1 MGVPSAETQSMTQ
14 VSQHT
19 PKLYAVLGD
28 DIAVS
33 SVGDLAKNAGFEV
46 ISASADQWHSIAR
59 GEFAVVLLDA
69 RLFDVLSYAPG
80 DSAVDE
86 PVVMLGVFGHP
97 SVFPD
102 FADDIVD
109 LESPRDLHRALTRAL
124 RLATER
130 RAQRLGNLAGR
141 ATLAAL
147 ELNPTYLTLL
157 DAQGRRLWSNGAV
170 GRDFSV
176 DTGALVGTDYLSMD
190 RQRRSVY
197 AAKVVERLFQESKSK
212 PGIPVSGE
220 TDGLRPDGT
229 TRRYIMRMTNL
240 LDRPEIGAI
249 VVATDEIPDAL
260 SEFPAL
266 PGINPISFQAI
277 IERGPLATFINSI
290 VPAERIVFVSPQIES
305 LLHLPVSMLTDP
317 DFDWLERI
325 HPVDRERIARESA
338 IADAGM
344 TEISTEYRYLTG
356 LGDYSWIRSIS
367 RLAKNERGEPIW
379 IGNILDIESD
389 RRLRETAERHDVE
402 LHALRQ
408 LRRLIAQEAELSSI
422 FDRSVSLLA
431 QTFSYPMVRIYSRE
445 DDLPS
450 LKSAAGDVGET
461 DLHPDHWYTLN
472 RVARDGITVVAGP
485 VTGDGSSGV
494 STRDRI
500 DTVTAEIAAPLVDRD
515 RVPGIII
522 VGGTR
527 EVPLLPSDIV
537 LIETV
542 AEYLSMA
549 TTRARLQT
557 EARDQGLTYQAVV
570 ERVREV
576 IFHLSINLE
585 IRYVNPAWTAT
596 LGYDPDQQLGTSL
609 LDVIHPDDRARVGR
623 LFEALNREETNE
635 IVTETPVLLSDGQT
649 RWMEL
654 RVRIDSRV
662 DERREYSGMLVDVT
676 DRRRSDEALR
686 ESNERFRKLAFQDPL
701 TGLPNRLVF
710 HDRLQHA
717 LAVASRRGSGVAVLF
732 LDLDGFK
739 PVNDLYGHAAGDRVL
754 RIVGER
760 LVERMRDG
768 DTIARFG
775 GDEFAIILEDLIDAS
790 QAMTISSELIE
801 AMQIPIDVFD
811 DTITVG
817 MSIGVTYLGDR
828 TISTED
834 AVAEADAALYDAKK
848 RGRGRY
854 EIFDRPNAAV
864 EDGQYRSDL
873 RRGIASNEITLV
885 YSPVVALADRR
896 VIALE
901 ARIRWDHPRYGR
913 LIPGHFLRRADATG
927 LLDLLGEHVFG
938 LIARDL
944 QQWHRNGI
952 QIPQI
957 RFTLSGRQ
965 ALDADLLRQ
974 LTGAREQLGFPGPL
988 FAIELSDGT
997 STPERA
1003 AIEQFVEQL
1012 HAVGI
1017 AVGMDNYT
1025 GSNQSIAAV
1034 LRLPYDFI
1042 NLEVDQIL
1050 ASGLNDRT
1058 AAVIGSIVRMAGDIG
1073 VPLIA
1078 KMVDHPE
1085 QIPWLQEIGI
1095 EFAQGAALG
1104 GELSFAE
1111 AAVLLESQQ

>member
-1 MGVPSAETQSMTQ
+1 MGVPSAEIQLMAQ

-28 DIAVS
+28 GIADGS
-33 SVGDLAKNAGFEV
+33 FRDLANEIGFEV
-46 ISASADQWHSIAR
+46 FPTSADEWQTIAR
-59 GEFAVVLLDA
+59 GELAVVLIDD
-69 RLFDVLSYAPG
+69 RLFDALSYTAG
-80 DSAVDE
+80 DSTADE
-86 PVVMLGVFGHP
+86 PVVVLGFLDGAAT
-97 SVFPD
+97 FPD
-102 FADDIVD
+102 AADDIVD
-109 LESPRDLHRALTRAL
+109 LDSPRDLHRALTRAL
-124 RLATER
+124 RLAIER
-130 RAQRLGNLAGR
+130 RAQRLSNLAGR

-147 ELNPTYLTLL
+147 DLNPTYLTLL
-157 DAQGRRLWSNGAV
+157 DAQGRRLWSSEAV
-170 GRDFSV
+170 SRDFRV
-176 DTGALVGTDYLSMD
+176 DTVALVGTDYLNMH

-197 AAKVVERLFQESKSK
+197 TTQVVERLFQESLSK
-212 PGIPVSGE
+212 PGVQVAGE
-220 TDGLRPDGT
+220 TEGLRPDGT
-229 TRRYIMRMTNL
+229 TRRYRMRMTNL
-240 LDRPEIGAI
+240 LDRQEIGAI
-249 VVATDEIPDAL
+249 VVSTDEIPGAQ
-260 SEFPAL
+260 SESPAL
-266 PGINPISFQAI
+266 RGINPISFQAI
-277 IERGPLATFINSI
+277 VEHGPLATFVNSI
-290 VPAERIVFVSPQIES
+290 VPAERIVFVSPQIEA

-317 DFDWLERI
+317 EFDWIARI

-356 LGDYSWIRSIS
+356 LGDYRWIRSIS

-402 LHALRQ
+402 LHVLRQ
-408 LRRLIAQEAELSSI
+408 LRRLIAQEVELSSI
-422 FDRSVSLLA
+422 FDHSVSLLA
-431 QTFSYPMVRIYSRE
+431 DTFSYPMVRIYSRE
-445 DDLPS
+445 DDLPT
-450 LKSAAGDVGET
+450 LKSSAGDVGEA

-472 RVARDGITVVAGP
+472 RVARDGATVVAGP
-485 VTGDGSSGV
+485 VTDDGSSLV

-515 RVPGIII
+515 RVPGVIV

-527 EVPLLPSDIV
+527 EMPLLPSDIV

-557 EARDQGLTYQAVV
+557 EARDQGRTYQAVV

-585 IRYVNPAWTAT
+585 IRYVNPAWSAT

-609 LDVIHPDDRARVGR
+609 LDVIHPDDRARIDS
-623 LFEALNREETNE
+623 LFEALDHEETNE
-635 IVTETPVLLSDGQT
+635 IVTETPVLTSDGQT

-662 DERREYSGMLVDVT
+662 DERREYSGMLVDIT

-686 ESNERFRKLAFQDPL
+686 QSNERFRKLAFQDPL

-775 GDEFAIILEDLIDAS
+775 GDEFAIILEDLADAS
-790 QAMTISSELIE
+790 HAMTISSELLE

-811 DTITVG
+811 DSITVG

-828 TISTED
+828 AVTTED

-854 EIFDRPNAAV
+854 EIFDHPNAAV

-873 RRGIASNEITLV
+873 RRGIASGEITMV
-885 YSPVVALADRR
+885 YNPVFALADRR
-896 VIALE
+896 VVALE
-901 ARIRWDHPRYGR
+901 TRIRWDHPRYGR

-927 LLDLLGEHVFG
+927 LLDLLGEHAFG
-938 LIARDL
+938 LVGRDL
-944 QQWHRNGI
+944 QQWHENGL

-974 LTGAREQLGFPGPL
+974 LTGARERLGFPGSL

-1050 ASGLNDRT
+1050 ASGLNERT
-1058 AAVIGSIVRMAGDIG
+1058 AAVIGSIVRLAGDIKI
-1073 VPLIA
+1073 PLVA
-1078 KMVDHPE
+1078 KMVDDPTSV
-1085 QIPWLQEIGI
+1085 PWLQEVGV
-1095 EFAQGAALG
+1095 EFAQGDAFG
-1104 GELSFAE
+1104 RELSSDE
-1111 AAVLLESQQ
+1111 VSKLLATGQ

>member
-1 MGVPSAETQSMTQ
+1 MTH
-14 VSQHT
+14 VSQHI
-19 PKLYAVLGD
+19 PKLYVVLSEG
-28 DIAVS
+28 IAIS
-33 SVGDLAKNAGFEV
+33 ALRDLAREIGFEV
-46 ISASADQWHSIAR
+46 IANNADDWQTITR
-59 GEFAVVLLDA
+59 GELAVSLLDERA
-69 RLFDVLSYAPG
+69 VDTLNALPG
-80 DSAVDE
+80 DSIAGE
-86 PVVMLGVFGHP
+86 MVVIVGFLDQP
-97 SVFPD
+97 ANFPD
-102 FADDIVD
+102 VADDIVD
-109 LESPRDLHRALTRAL
+109 LGSPRDLRRALTRGL
-124 RLATER
+124 RLASER
-130 RAQRLGNLAGR
+130 HAQRLDNLAGR
-141 ATLAAL
+141 AALAAL
-147 ELNPTYLTLL
+147 SLNPTYLTLL
-157 DAQGRRLWSNGAV
+157 DAQGRRLWSSEAV
-170 GRDFSV
+170 ARDFRV
-176 DTGALVGTDYLSMD
+176 DTVSLIGTDYLTTH

-197 AAKVVERLFQESKSK
+197 TNQVIERLFHESRSK
-212 PGIPVSGE
+212 PGIQVAGE
-220 TDGLRPDGT
+220 TEGLHPDGT
-229 TRRYIMRMTNL
+229 THRYVTRMTNL

-249 VVATDEIPDAL
+249 VIATDEIPDAA
-260 SEFPAL
+260 SESPAL
-266 PGINPISFQAI
+266 PGVNPISFQAI
-277 IERGPLATFINSI
+277 IEHGPLATFINSI
-290 VPAERIVFVSPQIES
+290 VPAERIVFVSPQIEA

-317 DFDWLERI
+317 EFDWIERI
-325 HPVDRERIARESA
+325 HPVDRERVVHESA

-344 TEISTEYRYLTG
+344 SEIVTEYRYLTG
-356 LGDYSWIRSIS
+356 LGDYRWIRSVS
-367 RLAKNERGEPIW
+367 RLAKNERGESIW
-379 IGNILDIESD
+379 IGNIVDIESV
-389 RRLRETAERHDVE
+389 RQLRETAERHDVE

-408 LRRLIAQEAELSSI
+408 LRRLIAREAELSAI
-422 FDRSVSLLA
+422 LDHAVSLLA
-431 QTFSYPMVRIYSRE
+431 ETFAYPMVRIYSRE
-445 DDLPS
+445 DDLPVLRS
-450 LKSAAGDVGET
+450 SAGDVGET
-461 DLHPDHWYTLN
+461 DLHPDHWFTIN
-472 RVARDGITVVAGP
+472 RVARNGATVVAGP
-485 VTGDGSSGV
+485 VIDDGSSLVATGG
-494 STRDRI
+494 RI
-500 DTVTAEIAAPLVDRD
+500 DAVTAEIAAPLVDRD
-515 RVPGIII
+515 RVPGVLV
-522 VGGTR
+522 VGGTP
-527 EVPLLPSDIV
+527 EVPLLPADVV

-549 TTRARLQT
+549 ITRARLQT

-585 IRYVNPAWTAT
+585 IRYVNPAWHTT
-596 LGYDPDQQLGTSL
+596 LGYDPAQQIGTSL
-609 LDVIHPDDRARVGR
+609 LDVIHPDDRARIDG
-623 LFEALNREETNE
+623 LFNALDREEMTE
-635 IVTETPVLLSDGQT
+635 IVTETQVLSRDGET

-662 DERREYSGMLVDVT
+662 DERREYSGMLVDIT
-676 DRRRSDEALR
+676 ERRRSDEVLR
-686 ESNERFRKLAFQDPL
+686 QSNERFRELAFQDPL

-717 LAVASRRGSGVAVLF
+717 LAVASRRGTGVAVLF

-775 GDEFAIILEDLIDAS
+775 GDEFAIILEDLADAS
-790 QAMTISSELIE
+790 QAMTISAELID

-811 DTITVG
+811 DSIMVG

-828 TISTED
+828 MVSTED

-854 EIFDRPNAAV
+854 EIYDHPNASV

-873 RRGIASNEITLV
+873 RRGIASDEITMV
-885 YSPVVALADRR
+885 YNPVIALADRR
-896 VIALE
+896 VVALE

-944 QQWHRNGI
+944 QKWHERGI

-974 LTGAREQLGFPGPL
+974 LTGARERLGFPGSL

-997 STPERA
+997 STPEQA

-1012 HAVGI
+1012 QAVGI
-1017 AVGMDNYT
+1017 HVGLDNYT

-1050 ASGLNDRT
+1050 TAGLNERT
-1058 AAVIGSIVRMAGDIG
+1058 AAVIGSIVRLASDID

-1085 QIPWLQEIGI
+1085 Y
-1095 EFAQGAALG
+1095 
-1104 GELSFAE
+1104 
-1111 AAVLLESQQ
+1111 V